1 MFSKVPHGLR
11 GTLLCGMIA
20 YAWVGFYQLGDKH
33 ATNTRMCV
41 VFLLAPTPPSQE
53 KQKKL
58 SMLKALIL
66 RATLSANN
74 NDLQSHPYSQEKRKS
89 ETLPG

>member
-20 YAWVGFYQLGDKH
+20 YAWVGFSQLGDKH

-53 KQKKL
+53 KQK
-58 SMLKALIL
+58 
-66 RATLSANN
+66 N
-74 NDLQSHPYSQEKRKS
+74 
-89 ETLPG
+89 